1 MPSPVSRLAALLGL
15 ALGNVACHSVAGD
28 ALRPAVLVEDG
39 AQAREAITEVLLR
52 VTRDGRVSFGTSDLA
67 REPLIVVQPPP
78 PGPFEGNSPAM
89 PIYFDLVTDGKA
101 CFLRERPATG
111 AARDRADRVHPL
123 PGVRCR
129 AK

>member
-28 ALRPAVLVEDG
+28 GLRPAVLVEDS
-39 AQAREAITEVLLR
+39 AQVREAITQVLLR

-89 PIYFDLVTDGKA
+89 PIYFDLVTDGTT
-101 CFLRERPATG
+101 CFLRERPAPGT
-111 AARDRADRVHPL
+111 ARDGTALLHPL
-123 PGVRCR
+123 PSVRCR
-129 AK
+129 TK